1 MKLVL
6 RTIDGFTPQQ
16 RFYLAFA
23 EIWCENDREEALRLQ
38 VNTKPHA
45 PAKDRVIGAV
55 QNSSDFQKAFSCHA
69 GQPMVSENACHVW

>member
-1 MKLVL
+1 VKLVL

-45 PAKDRVIGAV
+45 PAKTASSRGPELIG
-55 QNSSDFQKAFSCHA
+55 FQKAFSCMRA
-69 GQPMVSENACHVW
+69 SPW